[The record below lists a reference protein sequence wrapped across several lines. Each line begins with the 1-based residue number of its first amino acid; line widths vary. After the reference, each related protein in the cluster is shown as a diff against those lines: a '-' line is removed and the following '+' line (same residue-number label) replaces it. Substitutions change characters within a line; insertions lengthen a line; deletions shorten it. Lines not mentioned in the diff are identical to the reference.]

1 VRAVRTAS
9 IEELAKAP
17 GMNKKAAEQV
27 AQYFAQRAAENSDL
41 DANVEGRTGDADLD
55 AVVDYPVAEDLD
67 DLR

>member
-1 VRAVRTAS
+1 MRTAT

-27 AQYFAQRAAENSDL
+27 AQYFAQRAAEDSDL

-55 AVVDYPVAEDLD
+55 AIVDYPVVEDLD
-67 DLR
+67 EIR